1 MNWET
6 FYATCFVIGLLLSVF
21 SFLAGALHLHFPR
34 GMHMHA
40 GGMHA
45 HGHGVGAHGHGAGQ
59 QQRGGRDASFF
70 NFGTMTAFLAWFG
83 GTGYLLTRYS
93 GLWVWLAFTLSSLSG
108 LAGSAVV
115 FWFLFK
121 VLLAHEKDLNPA
133 DYEMVGV
140 LGRVSSTIR
149 EGGIGEMIFSQEG
162 IRRSASARSE
172 TGKPIACGVE
182 VVVTQYEGGIAFV
195 RPWDEIVAPDAAESV
210 MSNRNPDP
218 PRHVVRD
225 SESELDSAP
234 QVERQGDI

>member
-34 GMHMHA
+34 GMHVHA
-40 GGMHA
+40 GGLH
-45 HGHGVGAHGHGAGQ
+45 AHGHGAGH

-83 GTGYLLTRYS
+83 GTGYLLTRFS
-93 GLWVWLAFTLSSLSG
+93 GLLVWLAFTLATLSG

-162 IRRSASARSE
+162 ARRAANARSE
-172 TGKPIACGVE
+172 TGKPIARGTE

-195 RPWDEIVAPDAAESV
+195 RPWDEI
-210 MSNRNPDP
+210 
-218 PRHVVRD
+218 
-225 SESELDSAP
+225 SELDSAP
-234 QVERQGDI
+234 EVERKGDL

>member
-21 SFLAGALHLHFPR
+21 SFIAGALHVHFPK
-34 GMHMHA
+34 GMHAHA
-40 GGMHA
+40 GGLHA
-45 HGHGVGAHGHGAGQ
+45 HGHGVGAHGHGTGH

-93 GLWVWLAFTLSSLSG
+93 GLWAWLAFALASLSG
-108 LAGSAVV
+108 LIGSAVV

-149 EGGIGEMIFSQEG
+149 EGGIGEVIFSQEG
-162 IRRSASARSE
+162 IRRAANARSE
-172 TGKPIACGVE
+172 TGKPIARGTE
-182 VVVTQYEGGIAFV
+182 VVVTQYQGGIALV
-195 RPWDEIVAPDAAESV
+195 RPWDEI
-210 MSNRNPDP
+210 
-218 PRHVVRD
+218 
-225 SESELDSAP
+225 SELDSAP
-234 QVERQGDI
+234 EVERKGDL

>member
-21 SFLAGALHLHFPR
+21 SFVAGALHLHFPK
-34 GMHMHA
+34 GMHVHA
-40 GGMHA
+40 GGGHA
-45 HGHGVGAHGHGAGQ
+45 HVHGAGGHGRGGGRGQ
-59 QQRGGRDASFF
+59 TQRGGRDASFF

-83 GTGYLLTRYS
+83 GTGFLLTRYS
-93 GLWVWLAFTLSSLSG
+93 GLWAWLAFTLASLSG

-149 EGGIGEMIFSQEG
+149 EDGIGEMIFSQEG
-162 IRRSASARSE
+162 IRRAANARSE
-172 TGKPIACGVE
+172 TGKPIARGTE

-195 RPWDEIVAPDAAESV
+195 RPWDEI
-210 MSNRNPDP
+210 
-218 PRHVVRD
+218 
-225 SESELDSAP
+225 SELDSAP
-234 QVERQGDI
+234 EVERKGDI

>member
-21 SFLAGALHLHFPR
+21 SYVAGALHLHFPK
-34 GMHMHA
+34 GAHMHA
-40 GGMHA
+40 GGWHT
-45 HGHGVGAHGHGAGQ
+45 HGHGTGH

-93 GLWVWLAFTLSSLSG
+93 GLWAWLAFALASLSG
-108 LAGSAVV
+108 LIGSAVV

-149 EGGIGEMIFSQEG
+149 EGGIGEVIFSQEG
-162 IRRSASARSE
+162 IRRAANARSE
-172 TGKPIACGVE
+172 TGKPIARGTE
-182 VVVTQYEGGIAFV
+182 VQLQQHPHQRHAD
-195 RPWDEIVAPDAAESV
+195 RAADGA
-210 MSNRNPDP
+210 R
-218 PRHVVRD
+218 
-225 SESELDSAP
+225 EL
-234 QVERQGDI
+234 I

>member
-21 SFLAGALHLHFPR
+21 SFVAGALHLHFPR
-34 GMHMHA
+34 GMHVHA
-40 GGMHA
+40 GGGLHA
-45 HGHGVGAHGHGAGQ
+45 HVHGAGHS
-59 QQRGGRDASFF
+59 QRSGRDASFF

-83 GTGYLLTRYS
+83 GTGYLLTRFS
-93 GLWVWLAFTLSSLSG
+93 GLWVWLAFTLASLSG

-140 LGRVSSTIR
+140 LGHVSSTIR

-162 IRRSASARSE
+162 IRRAANARSE
-172 TGKPIACGVE
+172 SGKPIARGTE
-182 VVVTQYEGGIAFV
+182 VVVTQYEGGIAYV
-195 RPWDEIVAPDAAESV
+195 RPWDEI
-210 MSNRNPDP
+210 
-218 PRHVVRD
+218 
-225 SESELDSAP
+225 SELDSAP
-234 QVERQGDI
+234 QMERQGDI

>member
-21 SFLAGALHLHFPR
+21 SFLAGALHLHFPK
-34 GMHMHA
+34 GMHVHA
-40 GGMHA
+40 GGGHA
-45 HGHGVGAHGHGAGQ
+45 HVHGAGGHGRGGGRGQ
-59 QQRGGRDASFF
+59 GQRGGRDASFF

-83 GTGYLLTRYS
+83 GTGFLLTRYS
-93 GLWVWLAFTLSSLSG
+93 GLWAWLAFTLASLSG

-149 EGGIGEMIFSQEG
+149 EGCIGEMIFSQEG
-162 IRRSASARSE
+162 VRRAANARSE
-172 TGKPIACGVE
+172 TGKPIARGTE
-182 VVVTQYEGGIAFV
+182 VVVTQYEGGIAYV
-195 RPWDEIVAPDAAESV
+195 RPWDEI
-210 MSNRNPDP
+210 
-218 PRHVVRD
+218 
-225 SESELDSAP
+225 SELEHE
-234 QVERQGDI
+234 QTGN